1 MTSPKIEGPQQYDT
15 SDLGFGRVVAQ
26 DVRGRF
32 LSRDG
37 APTGRKYGLGAQRA
51 EHWYLR
57 ALAASWPSFFLWTF
71 GLLLLSNGVFALVYI
86 QLGPNA
92 IAGLDAI
99 GLTDPFLAAFSF
111 SVGIFTTTS
120 TGAMHAVGST
130 ANWLVVIESLVG
142 PVTLV
147 GVSGLLIARLTRP
160 RMRLRFSDSGV
171 IAPYEGGR
179 GFMFRIVNVHP
190 GEISDVHVRVNL
202 IWFEMIDGQRERNFH
217 QLELERNSVEFF
229 PLHWTV
235 VHPITATS
243 PLRGAT
249 PDTMAAADAEFVIS
263 VKAHEET
270 FSTRVAAKMSYRYDE
285 IRWDV
290 KFASIFAH
298 ASDGVI
304 AIDVERLDRTE
315 PLAEGATSRPAPLE
329 AAS

>member
-1 MTSPKIEGPQQYDT
+1 MTSPKPEAPQQNDT

-37 APTGRKYGLGAQRA
+37 TPTGRKYGLGAQRA

-71 GLLLLSNGVFALVYI
+71 GLLLLSNGVFALVYM

-92 IAGLDAI
+92 IAGVDAL

-130 ANWLVVIESLVG
+130 ANWLVVIESMVG

-190 GEISDVHVRVNL
+190 GEVSDVHVRVNL

-217 QLELERNSVEFF
+217 ELALERSSVEYF

-235 VHPITATS
+235 VHPITHDS

-249 PDTMAAADAEFVIS
+249 PAMMADADAEFVIS

-285 IRWDV
+285 VRWDV

-298 ASDGVI
+298 AGDGVI

-315 PLAEGATSRPAPLE
+315 PLADGATSTPAALE
-329 AAS
+329 LAS